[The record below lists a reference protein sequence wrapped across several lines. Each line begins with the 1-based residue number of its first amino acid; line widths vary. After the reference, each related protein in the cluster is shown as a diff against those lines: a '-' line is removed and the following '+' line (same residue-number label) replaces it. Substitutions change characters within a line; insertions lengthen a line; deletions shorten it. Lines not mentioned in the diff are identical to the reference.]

1 MKQFKDTIFIAIC
14 GVFFIVLGSVF
25 AGNYLDRRQVK
36 DDSFYKNEL
45 EKNYIFDHSQIKDTL
60 KIK

>member
-14 GVFFIVLGSVF
+14 GVFFIFLGAIT
-25 AGNYLDRRQVK
+25 AGNYLDKKQVK

-45 EKNYIFDHSQIKDTL
+45 EQNYIFDHSQIKDTL